1 MRTKKTSVWSW
12 LAMFVL
18 LGIGTSDAYS
28 QPSGPATQ
36 QQEGRYTEENL
47 DDDKL
52 WHSEPI
58 LSDLVYGTYGLTNDL
73 QTAVGV
79 NEGQLIA
86 IKKIAEDVLFQYG
99 LLKSESRVIET
110 DENLTFDEKRAK
122 IKGMRFNQRVVAI
135 VNSSDKAIEGI
146 LSPDQYV
153 KFMEWTERKYEQRK
167 RFAEEMRRKP
177 PPDPSKLPAIVL
189 PPQR

>member
-1 MRTKKTSVWSW
+1 MCPDIR
-12 LAMFVL
+12 
-18 LGIGTSDAYS
+18 
-28 QPSGPATQ
+28 SGPATQ

-86 IKKIAEDVLFQYG
+86 IKKIAESVLLQYQ
-99 LLKSESRVIET
+99 LLNSEARVIET
-110 DENLTFDEKRAK
+110 DENLSFDEKRAK
-122 IKGMRFNQRVVAI
+122 IKEGGFNQRVVAI
-135 VNSSDKAIEGI
+135 VNSADKAIEGI
-146 LSPDQYV
+146 LSPGQYG
-153 KFMEWTERKYEQRK
+153 KFMEWTGRKYEQRK
-167 RFAEEMRRKP
+167 RFAEEMLRFKP
-177 PPDPSKLPAIVL
+177 SPNISKLPVIVL
-189 PPQR
+189 PPQQ